1 MGSPRGNI
9 QLTTQDYNILNNTT
23 MNPLSVFLS
32 LAAAATLSS
41 ASTLRFKRDV
51 GTEEVEAAGATAQVY
66 STAIDGNG
74 EFGNLPVDLPDFDE
88 DRTSQLHLD
97 AIKAAMHSG
106 IAALLKDKTNA
117 LKLRSKRDV
126 GTEEVETAG
135 VYSTAI
141 DGNEEF
147 GNLPVDLPDFDEART
162 TQLHLDALKGHS
174 SIAALLKDGLEE
186 EEDED

>member
-1 MGSPRGNI
+1 
-9 QLTTQDYNILNNTT
+9 

-51 GTEEVEAAGATAQVY
+51 GKEEVEAAGATAQ
-66 STAIDGNG
+66 
-74 EFGNLPVDLPDFDE
+74 
-88 DRTSQLHLD
+88 
-97 AIKAAMHSG
+97 
-106 IAALLKDKTNA
+106 
-117 LKLRSKRDV
+117 
-126 GTEEVETAG
+126 

-147 GNLPVDLPDFDEART
+147 GNLPVDLPDFDVART

-174 SIAALLKDGLEE
+174 SIAALLKDKTNGLKLRSKR
-186 EEDED
+186 DGRCQFIDDFHHIHCDNGNT